1 MWCPPLCRKLYLLE
15 CSTFSQG
22 QRLKLENTVDIAGG
36 WSLDV
41 KGNLVINGTLSGAGT
56 LILDGGLL
64 GVTGSNPG
72 FTGTVLV
79 NSGTVEVTPQADVL
93 GDGLLKWN
101 LKAQGVLQSVGSIDP
116 VLDNPLVVEVGT

>member
-1 MWCPPLCRKLYLLE
+1 M
-15 CSTFSQG
+15 
-22 QRLKLENTVDIAGG
+22 KLENTVDIAGG

-93 GDGLLKWN
+93 GDGPLKWN

-116 VLDNPLVVEVGT
+116 VLDNPLVVEAGT